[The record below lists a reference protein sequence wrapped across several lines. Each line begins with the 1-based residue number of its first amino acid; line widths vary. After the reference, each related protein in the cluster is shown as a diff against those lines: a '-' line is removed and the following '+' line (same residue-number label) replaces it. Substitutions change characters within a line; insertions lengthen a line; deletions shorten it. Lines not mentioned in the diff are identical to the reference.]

1 MERRTL
7 RNGRTYVTQPENL
20 PSRRGRTR
28 RNAISSSHPPA
39 LDFDLGTNKNDDDAV
54 QSDDRTAPSIKND
67 ARTVQSDAI
76 PAQPS
81 DDDASTVRPSTA
93 LVLAPRNAAAKKTAK
108 PKRKTRRSKGKRRLT
123 NEDLDQDNT
132 RGGTEGPKRGR
143 PSKSKV
149 TRPGIHP
156 ATEGIDELEEADVS
170 GLIMADR
177 TRMTEEYD
185 NASEI
190 EAQLLQELSPRA
202 PQYIVQDDVQ
212 SIDSNKVRYRT
223 PKVFDIPISP
233 GSERERMARRRSPSA
248 PPHPNEG
255 SRVEQEG
262 KPRRIR
268 RHTVTAEALKSYE
281 ILSVVSDKTQD
292 IISWDEEV
300 TRAGST
306 DPPQYLYDEDIEGW
320 KNPFWQKK
328 CLPSGELETEPAPIE
343 LNAFICEVNDDYVNN
358 DEQYEEVLY
367 QLRRAHEQ
375 AAAAL
380 REHEA
385 QAGPS
390 KRQENPVYSVS
401 VEEVEPSEAAY
412 HSSTTEMSTAK
423 GKGKPKPKNGKKV
436 NDPKPKAKRP
446 NLGLNINEL
455 QTTER
460 KTPKKK
466 KRESDAY
473 QACRTGATPQGFRG
487 GGYLEFAHGRAGNGP
502 ASLSAGSENRSRA
515 RTQPSSRSRTAE
527 SGAGGGG
534 NLPPRP
540 PTRRGSPSTDRSSD
554 NASAAGGDPSSDPS
568 SNDGSDGSSSD
579 SDSSNDSLSTDNSSV
594 VFDDAGVE
602 EYVRRAIR
610 QERERNR
617 RREAREK
624 EKRQEKRIKE
634 LEKKVLI
641 QARSGFKAEKP
652 ESWDGNPDFDEFELL
667 AFNYDNWC
675 ADTKQT
681 DEEAVRHFGSVLT
694 PSKKASKW
702 YLTNVATNWHNY
714 TMTRVYQDIFEYCFP
729 ADFKETLRKEYDDLE
744 QKDMS
749 VQDHFARL
757 NLLRRRLKGISSRQH
772 VLKAHDCANAEI
784 QCEWALK
791 GIDPEVATFD
801 ELKESAID
809 IKRALKIRQR
819 YKKKE
824 AKERRNR
831 SSSPLRN
838 KDNKY
843 KTTNDRYKDNGHKRH
858 KRDNDKDNR
867 KDNGQHKNRDRR
879 TERSSNWKNRSKN
892 DKDRKPGLTDKQK
905 DEYRAANKCFSC
917 SEVGHMAKDCP
928 KKNRARPSHVRS
940 SAASVKPEQK
950 VRAST
955 ALLQELDR
963 LTKTQES
970 IEVSA
975 TRVEAPATKTK
986 TKATKRKQIE
996 QKHVERNAVRVKDVT
1011 RKVPNTI
1018 VIQAELQG
1026 ESV

>member
-7 RNGRTYVTQPENL
+7 RNGRTYVTQPGNL

-28 RNAISSSHPPA
+28 RNAISSTHPP
-39 LDFDLGTNKNDDDAV
+39 
-54 QSDDRTAPSIKND
+54 SDDRTAPSIKND
-67 ARTVQSDAI
+67 ARTVQSNAI

-93 LVLAPRNAAAKKTAK
+93 LVLAPRNTAAKKTAK
-108 PKRKTRRSKGKRRLT
+108 PKHKTRRSKGKRRLT

-132 RGGTEGPKRGR
+132 RRGTEGPKRGR
-143 PSKSKV
+143 PSKSKA

-170 GLIMADR
+170 GLIVADR
-177 TRMTEEYD
+177 TRMTEEFD

-212 SIDSNKVRYRT
+212 SINSNKVRYRT

-233 GSERERMARRRSPSA
+233 GSECERMARRRSPSA

-328 CLPSGELETEPAPIE
+328 CPPSGKPKTEQTPIK

-385 QAGPS
+385 QASPS
-390 KRQENPVYSVS
+390 KRQEKPTYSVS

-423 GKGKPKPKNGKKV
+423 GKGKPKPKNGKKG
-436 NDPKPKAKRP
+436 NDPKP
-446 NLGLNINEL
+446 N
-455 QTTER
+455 
-460 KTPKKK
+460 
-466 KRESDAY
+466 DAY
-473 QACRTGATPQGFRG
+473 QARRTGATPQGFRG

-502 ASLSAGSENRSRA
+502 ASLSAGSENQSRA
-515 RTQPSSRSRTAE
+515 RTEPSSRLRTAE
-527 SGAGGGG
+527 SRAGGGG
-534 NLPPRP
+534 NLPPQP

-568 SNDGSDGSSSD
+568 SNNGLDGSSSD
-579 SDSSNDSLSTDNSSV
+579 SDSSNDSLSTDGSSV

-602 EYVRRAIR
+602 EYIRRAIR

-617 RREAREK
+617 RREAKEK
-624 EKRQEKRIKE
+624 EKRQEKCIKE

-652 ESWDGNPDFDEFELL
+652 KSWDGNPDFDEFELL
-667 AFNYDNWC
+667 AFNYNNWC

-714 TMTRVYQDIFEYCFP
+714 TMSGVYQDIFEYCFP
-729 ADFKETLRKEYDDLE
+729 ANFKETLRKEYDDLE
-744 QKDMS
+744 Q
-749 VQDHFARL
+749 H
-757 NLLRRRLKGISSRQH
+757 
-772 VLKAHDCANAEI
+772 
-784 QCEWALK
+784 
-791 GIDPEVATFD
+791 
-801 ELKESAID
+801 
-809 IKRALKIRQR
+809 
-819 YKKKE
+819 
-824 AKERRNR
+824 
-831 SSSPLRN
+831 
-838 KDNKY
+838 
-843 KTTNDRYKDNGHKRH
+843 
-858 KRDNDKDNR
+858 
-867 KDNGQHKNRDRR
+867 
-879 TERSSNWKNRSKN
+879 
-892 DKDRKPGLTDKQK
+892 
-905 DEYRAANKCFSC
+905 
-917 SEVGHMAKDCP
+917 
-928 KKNRARPSHVRS
+928 
-940 SAASVKPEQK
+940 
-950 VRAST
+950 
-955 ALLQELDR
+955 QENVDL
-963 LTKTQES
+963 
-970 IEVSA
+970 
-975 TRVEAPATKTK
+975 
-986 TKATKRKQIE
+986 
-996 QKHVERNAVRVKDVT
+996 
-1011 RKVPNTI
+1011 
-1018 VIQAELQG
+1018 
-1026 ESV
+1026 